1 MVITPK
7 AGLAS
12 AAVYGAAYP
21 EASAY
26 PAAIPPKQVVKLSYT
41 IPAGQFYPVVT
52 NSVTTDYYYAKTFNS
67 SLPDDHTIV
76 IGTTPYYQ
84 ISYNHRKFYV
94 QASQVTV
101 ETLP

>member
-1 MVITPK
+1 M
-7 AGLAS
+7 
-12 AAVYGAAYP
+12 
-21 EASAY
+21 
-26 PAAIPPKQVVKLSYT
+26 KLSYT

-52 NSVTTDYYYAKTFNS
+52 GGVTTDFYYAKTFNS

-101 ETLP
+101 ETVP

>member
-1 MVITPK
+1 M
-7 AGLAS
+7 
-12 AAVYGAAYP
+12 
-21 EASAY
+21 
-26 PAAIPPKQVVKLSYT
+26 KLSYT

-94 QASQVTV
+94 QASQVIV